1 MGNTLTLK
9 HTSKKVVFVVFL
21 FVILL
26 LLQLIS
32 NMKPEVKLGMATWNL
47 WGNVTFDA
55 NLNQA
60 QPYSQGSIPNSTT
73 DGLKNILIWNNPERL
88 ETAIFGLGHE
98 PFIEHQCEVSEC
110 AVYDKK
116 SSNRP
121 FEEYDAIIV
130 HMLFLE
136 LHHLPN
142 FERTNKQQR
151 FIFFTQEPP
160 PMMPIQ
166 ISNIEN
172 VFNWT
177 MSYKLNSDI
186 QLLYGRITPGPTAPR
201 TSQELQKL
209 IKETHLPSTMNYSV
223 NKTRPVVWMV
233 SHCSTDSS
241 RDTYVQELRRFIPVD
256 VYGRCGNLSCNR
268 DEKTWISH
276 PQCYVTLQKKYKFY
290 VSFENSICNDY
301 VTEKFFEIMKHDMV
315 PVVYEGANYSKI
327 APPHSYINALEYT
340 PQKLAQYLQILH
352 ENDTLYNEY
361 FWWKSHYNVEV
372 GWEQMAGHGFCDLC
386 KKLHQDQ
393 LTNKYYPELV
403 SEWHPN
409 TQCRRLISWVAVN
422 GTPLNS
428 PFVFLI
434 DFLVAVTII
443 LIQNFSD

>member
-9 HTSKKVVFVVFL
+9 HTSKKVVFFVFL

-241 RDTYVQELRRFIPVD
+241 RDTYVQELGRFIPVD

-290 VSFENSICNDY
+290 LSF
-301 VTEKFFEIMKHDMV
+301 
-315 PVVYEGANYSKI
+315 
-327 APPHSYINALEYT
+327 
-340 PQKLAQYLQILH
+340 
-352 ENDTLYNEY
+352 
-361 FWWKSHYNVEV
+361 
-372 GWEQMAGHGFCDLC
+372 
-386 KKLHQDQ
+386 
-393 LTNKYYPELV
+393 
-403 SEWHPN
+403 
-409 TQCRRLISWVAVN
+409 
-422 GTPLNS
+422 
-428 PFVFLI
+428 
-434 DFLVAVTII
+434 
-443 LIQNFSD
+443 